1 MKGCVLVLL
10 SSCITQGIGWLFGVF
25 LTFVNPTGGE
35 VLAWIFV
42 VFNGLEGLWGIILY
56 IIIRSQHID
65 GQKHAMAARKLKKAK
80 KSALDRYY
88 KSSTDGKESETKV
101 IIKKN
106 GPNSRSVPTNSS
118 RLSDDADK

>member
-1 MKGCVLVLL
+1 M
-10 SSCITQGIGWLFGVF
+10 
-25 LTFVNPTGGE
+25 
-35 VLAWIFV
+35 
-42 VFNGLEGLWGIILY
+42 
-56 IIIRSQHID
+56 D
-65 GQKHAMAARKLKKAK
+65 ARKLKKAK

-106 GPNSRSVPTNSS
+106 GLNSRSVPTNSS